1 MTNPFENK
9 KITYPCRWF
18 CRIITTNS
26 ASLEQELNQALCAA
40 GYAQLCVTSK
50 NKSEGN
56 KYASFE
62 LTTIL
67 TKEGEMDQIVNTLK
81 AVPGVKLV
89 I

>member
-1 MTNPFENK
+1 MSNPFDQQ

-18 CRIITTNS
+18 CRIITDNS
-26 ASLEQELNQALCAA
+26 AALESALNQALCDA
-40 GYAQLCVTSK
+40 GYPQLHVVAK

-67 TKEGEMDQIVNTLK
+67 SKEGEMDQIVNTLK